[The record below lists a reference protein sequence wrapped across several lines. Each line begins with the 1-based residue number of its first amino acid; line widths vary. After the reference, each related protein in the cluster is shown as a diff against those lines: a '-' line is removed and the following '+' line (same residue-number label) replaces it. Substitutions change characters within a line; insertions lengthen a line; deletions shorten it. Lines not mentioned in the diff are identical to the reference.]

1 MQVMSPKDVIEMSK
15 PILSE
20 ENNLSSIQANTGNTI
35 DP

>member
-20 ENNLSSIQANTGNTI
+20 ENLSSIQANTGNTI